1 MVTDVE
7 FACLLVAF
15 TLASLSYF
23 FNAKYS
29 FYYLEKAK
37 AIAFLSVLAL
47 QLTILLC
54 TRYYNIESQI
64 YYLIP
69 FNVFYIAV
77 FYQALIKVTLLKVP
91 KDYFSYNVLIALFV
105 LYVVVFQAKIVND
118 AKVYFFIY
126 QISLLVLLGRCIV
139 KYITITKFEN
149 VPTVNTKWYF
159 QSLIILSV
167 AEIALFFYQ
176 IITDIDIKINNVF
189 YLLFISIVL
198 MIFIVK
204 SIVYL
209 DHKST
214 KDQDQGIE
222 KEEVIQDKA
231 FLAESFKEYPIK
243 KEKYKNSKLKD
254 EDIVLISKKIQRIS
268 EEKLFLDPELNLDK
282 LSTLLKVPK
291 YSLSQVFSSVC
302 ATNFNDYINYLRCEF
317 ALQFILKEN
326 SSQNIIEI
334 AYESGFNSKTS
345 FYRAFNK
352 VYNCTPLEYKQR
364 TLN

>member
-37 AIAFLSVLAL
+37 AIAFISVLAL

-54 TRYYNIESQI
+54 TRYYHLQSEI

-77 FYQALIKVTLLKVP
+77 FYQALIKVTVLKVP
-91 KDYFSYNVLIALFV
+91 KDYFSYSILMFLFI
-105 LYVVVFQAKIVND
+105 LYVVVFQVEIVND
-118 AKVYFFIY
+118 AKIYFFIY

-139 KYITITKFEN
+139 KYITVTKLEN
-149 VPTVNTKWYF
+149 APTVNAKWYF

-176 IITDIDIKINNVF
+176 LIAAIDIKINNVF
-189 YLLFISIVL
+189 YLVFISIIL
-198 MIFIVK
+198 TIFIVK

-214 KDQDQGIE
+214 KEQVQDVE
-222 KEEVIQDKA
+222 KEEVVQEKI
-231 FLAESFKEYPIK
+231 FLIDSFKEYTTK
-243 KEKYKNSKLKD
+243 KDKYKNSKLKD

-282 LSTLLKVPK
+282 LSALLKVPK